1 MDTDKMFSDAK
12 RAATDQ
18 RAAAQAVL
26 DSAADAADLAVLRNA
41 ATTITQLAEVMALTK
56 PADPT

>member
-1 MDTDKMFSDAK
+1 MFNDAK
-12 RAATDQ
+12 RAVADQ

-41 ATTITQLAEVMALTK
+41 AMTISQLAEVLTLIK